1 MAIKKVQKVHINI
14 TIDEDLDEWL
24 GKMATELRLNK
35 SQFINNVISAAKDD
49 VKVLE
54 AIGLFQLGKAAMRVK
69 DKALDI
75 RGKSVLNKGGG

>member
-1 MAIKKVQKVHINI
+1 MTIKKVQKVHINI

-24 GKMATELRLNK
+24 GKMAAELRLNK
-35 SQFINNVISAAKDD
+35 SQFINNVISAGKDD

-69 DKALDI
+69 DKALSI
-75 RGKSVLNKGGG
+75 RGKGVLIEGGE

>member
-1 MAIKKVQKVHINI
+1 MTTKKVQKVHINI
-14 TIDEDLDEWL
+14 TIDEDLDAWL
-24 GKMATELRLNK
+24 GKMAAELRLNK

-69 DKALDI
+69 DRALNM
-75 RGKSVLNKGGG
+75 RLKGVTAKENG